1 MKYKVA
7 MCQFRPVLLNREA
20 NLDKMLAMAETTDAD
35 LMVFPELCTSG
46 YVFDQQD
53 EVRSVAEDY
62 MHGPTATAF
71 KKLAEK
77 KKCAYVIGFPE
88 IDTGQYYN
96 ASMMVCPDGNIHL
109 YRKIHLFNEEKRWFS
124 EGNLGFNIYTLKH
137 NVKVGMMICFDWYF
151 PESARTLMLKG
162 AQIIAHPSNLV
173 MPWCQQAMLTRC
185 LENRVFGITCNRI
198 GSEQNGDR
206 DFYFTG
212 KSQIVSPMGEKILS
226 FSEELEETAFLEID
240 PSLADNKQVNSWN
253 NILRDRKEKYY
264 LC

>member
-1 MKYKVA
+1 MKFNVA
-7 MCQFRPVLLNREA
+7 MCQFRPVLLNRDA
-20 NLDKMLAMAETTDAD
+20 NLQKMLDMADTVDAD
-35 LMVFPELCTSG
+35 LLVFPELCTSG
-46 YVFDQQD
+46 YVFDQQE

-62 MHGPTATAF
+62 LQGPTATAF
-71 KKLAEK
+71 KKLAK
-77 KKCAYVIGFPE
+77 QKNCAYVIGFPE
-88 IDTGQYYN
+88 IDNGQFYN
-96 ASMMVCPDGNIHL
+96 SSMMVCPDGNIHL

-124 EGNLGFNIYTLKH
+124 EGNLGFNVFTLKN

-198 GSEQNGDR
+198 GNEVNKSR

-212 KSQIVSPMGEKILS
+212 KSQVVSTMGERILS
-226 FSEELEETAFLEID
+226 FSEDKEEIAVIEID
-240 PSLADNKQVNSWN
+240 PNQADNKQVNQWN
-253 NILRDRKEKYY
+253 HIIRDRKEKFYK
-264 LC
+264 